1 METSKINNN
10 LKGKEERKIKVKEG
24 KIEMGFVGK
33 EGEFVKDVV
42 SNKNGLRV
50 KMVLTKEELQWLM
63 QQLSNREDGR
73 KRIEDVL
80 GEIEKGR
87 SKKGCHSWKPSLDSI
102 TEIPEVLEM
111 NK

>member
-1 METSKINNN
+1 MGNCMETC
-10 LKGKEERKIKVKEG
+10 KEENKE
-24 KIEMGFVGK
+24 IEMSGK

-63 QQLSNREDGR
+63 MQLSNREIGV
-73 KRIEDVL
+73 KRIEDVF

-87 SKKGCHSWKPSLDSI
+87 KKGVSSAHSWKPSLDSI

-111 NK
+111 SR